1 MVFEKTLASP
11 LDCKEIQPVHPKG
24 DQSWVFIGRTDAE
37 AGHFMQR
44 VDPLEKTLMLGG
56 TGGMR
61 GRGRQRM
68 RWLEGITD
76 SMDVSLGEL
85 RELVM
90 DREAWRAGIMAS
102 QSRT

>member
-1 MVFEKTLASP
+1 M
-11 LDCKEIQPVHPKG
+11 
-24 DQSWVFIGRTDAE
+24 FIGRTDAE

-85 RELVM
+85 REMVM
-90 DREAWRAGIMAS
+90 DREAWRAAIHGVEK
-102 QSRT
+102 SRTRLSD